1 MEKETLKV
9 NKSIIRITGIFES
22 DGIVATERK
31 LKDAGYKDEII
42 DNQQFHKN
50 YWYPEFR
57 DIFFRKENKETA
69 ARILV
74 NDCNEKVTF
83 IRRNKDREVIK
94 NTQAIIKSKEV
105 YLFPNGL
112 HFFSISFDTTGMSL
126 LNISD
131 LTFSSRD
138 FTAELE
144 GYKEKEWVKWVENEV
159 IAGIKIYST
168 WDQKTIPVDEY
179 SGSKFKLYTV
189 VDLEPNDSINQQVID
204 ELLYDVGCVAKI
216 GSAGGKEYFSP
227 SESYYN
233 LLLEDKISAFNNYA
247 MLPLFDTF
255 TTVGFGILSNDFSHI
270 TYNETYITY
279 NETYFRI
286 YLFNLFI
293 KYNLYRYNSDMRL
306 DSVKTR
312 NQFEKFL
319 NNYNISTISYN
330 FLPNLIFEK
339 HRKSMLVEEELAKF
353 EERINRIS
361 QSIQEDQ
368 QNRMNTLLGIVGL
381 VTSIGSVEPAIEL
394 LESGRESLEF
404 EMAPFYTMVVFLV
417 IIVSIPVLS
426 YLFPEKKKQ
435 LMRKLK
441 RK

>member
-1 MEKETLKV
+1 MDKQSLKV
-9 NKSIIRITGIFES
+9 NNSIIRISGIFES
-22 DGIVATERK
+22 DLNSASDRK
-31 LKDAGYKDEII
+31 FKEAGYIDETIKD
-42 DNQQFHKN
+42 QQFHKN

-74 NDCNEKVTF
+74 KSCNEKVTF
-83 IRRNKDREVIK
+83 LRRNHEKEVVK
-94 NTQAIIKSKEV
+94 KTQTTINSKEV

-112 HFFSISFDTTGMSL
+112 HFFSISFDTTGLSL
-126 LNISD
+126 VDISD
-131 LTFSSRD
+131 LTFSIRN

-144 GYKEKEWVKWVENEV
+144 GYKESEWVKWVENEV

-179 SGSKFKLYTV
+179 SGSKFKLYSV

-204 ELLYDVGCVAKI
+204 ELLYDIGCVAKI

-233 LLLEDKISAFNNYA
+233 LLLKDKISAFNNYA

-255 TTVGFGILSNDFSHI
+255 TTVGFGILSNDFSH
-270 TYNETYITY
+270 ITY

-368 QNRMNTLLGIVGL
+368 QNRMNTLIGIVGL
-381 VTSIGSVEPAIEL
+381 FTSIGSVDPAIAL
-394 LESGRESLEF
+394 LENARETIALQ
-404 EMAPFYTMVVFLV
+404 MAPFYTLV
-417 IIVSIPVLS
+417 ILLLIIIAITVLS

-435 LMRKLK
+435 LTKKWKQRGNSK
-441 RK
+441 

>member
-1 MEKETLKV
+1 MDKQSLKV
-9 NKSIIRITGIFES
+9 NNSIIRISGIFES
-22 DGIVATERK
+22 DLNSATDRK
-31 LKDAGYKDEII
+31 FKEAGYIDETIKD
-42 DNQQFHKN
+42 QQFHKN

-74 NDCNEKVTF
+74 KSCNEKVTF
-83 IRRNKDREVIK
+83 LRRNHEKEVVK
-94 NTQAIIKSKEV
+94 KTQTTINSKEV

-112 HFFSISFDTTGMSL
+112 HFFSISFDTSGLSL
-126 LNISD
+126 VDISD
-131 LTFSSRD
+131 LTFSIRN

-144 GYKEKEWVKWVENEV
+144 GYKESEWVKWVENEV

-179 SGSKFKLYTV
+179 SGSKFKLYSV

-204 ELLYDVGCVAKI
+204 ELLYDIGCVAKI

-233 LLLEDKISAFNNYA
+233 LLLKDKISAFNNYA

-255 TTVGFGILSNDFSHI
+255 TTVGFGILSNDFSH
-270 TYNETYITY
+270 ITY

-368 QNRMNTLLGIVGL
+368 QNRMNTLIGIVGL
-381 VTSIGSVEPAIEL
+381 FTSIGSVDPAIAL
-394 LESGRESLEF
+394 LENARETIALQ
-404 EMAPFYTMVVFLV
+404 MAPFYTLV
-417 IIVSIPVLS
+417 ILLLIIIAIPVLS

-435 LMRKLK
+435 LTKKWKQRRNSK
-441 RK
+441 

>member
-1 MEKETLKV
+1 MDKQSLKV
-9 NKSIIRITGIFES
+9 NNSIIRISGIFES
-22 DGIVATERK
+22 DLNSASERK
-31 LKDAGYKDEII
+31 FKEAGYIDETIKD
-42 DNQQFHKN
+42 QQFHKN

-74 NDCNEKVTF
+74 KSCNEKVTF
-83 IRRNKDREVIK
+83 LRRNHEKEVVK
-94 NTQAIIKSKEV
+94 KTQTTINSKEV

-112 HFFSISFDTTGMSL
+112 HFFSISFDTSGLSL
-126 LNISD
+126 VDISD
-131 LTFSSRD
+131 LTFSIRN

-144 GYKEKEWVKWVENEV
+144 GYKESEWVKWVENEV

-179 SGSKFKLYTV
+179 SGSKFKLYSV
-189 VDLEPNDSINQQVID
+189 VDLEPNESINQQVID
-204 ELLYDVGCVAKI
+204 ELLYDIGCVAKI

-233 LLLEDKISAFNNYA
+233 LLLKDKISAFNNYA

-255 TTVGFGILSNDFSHI
+255 TTVGFGILSNDFSH
-270 TYNETYITY
+270 ITY

-368 QNRMNTLLGIVGL
+368 QNRMNTLIGIVGL
-381 VTSIGSVEPAIEL
+381 FTSIGSVEPAIAL
-394 LESGRESLEF
+394 LENARETIALQME
-404 EMAPFYTMVVFLV
+404 PFYTLV
-417 IIVSIPVLS
+417 ILLLIIIALPILM

-435 LMRKLK
+435 LTKKWKQRINSK
-441 RK
+441 

>member
-1 MEKETLKV
+1 MDKQSLKV
-9 NKSIIRITGIFES
+9 NNSIIRISGIFES
-22 DGIVATERK
+22 DLNSTSERK
-31 LKDAGYKDEII
+31 FKEAGYIDETIKD
-42 DNQQFHKN
+42 QQFHKN

-74 NDCNEKVTF
+74 KSCNEKVTF
-83 IRRNKDREVIK
+83 LRRNQEKEVVK
-94 NTQAIIKSKEV
+94 KTQTTINSKEV

-112 HFFSISFDTTGMSL
+112 HFFSISFDTTGLSL
-126 LNISD
+126 VDISD
-131 LTFSSRD
+131 LTFSIRN

-144 GYKEKEWVKWVENEV
+144 GYKESEWVKWVENEV

-179 SGSKFKLYTV
+179 SGSKFKLYSV

-204 ELLYDVGCVAKI
+204 ELLYDIGCVAKI

-233 LLLEDKISAFNNYA
+233 LLLKDKISAFNNYA

-255 TTVGFGILSNDFSHI
+255 TTVGFGILSNDFSH
-270 TYNETYITY
+270 ITY

-368 QNRMNTLLGIVGL
+368 QNRMNTLIGIVGL
-381 VTSIGSVEPAIEL
+381 FTSIGSVDPAIAL
-394 LESGRESLEF
+394 LENARETIALQ
-404 EMAPFYTMVVFLV
+404 MAPFYTLV
-417 IIVSIPVLS
+417 ILLLIIIAIPVLS

-435 LMRKLK
+435 LTKKWRQKK
-441 RK
+441 ISK

>member
-1 MEKETLKV
+1 MDKQSLKV
-9 NKSIIRITGIFES
+9 NNSIIRISGIFES
-22 DGIVATERK
+22 DLNSASERK
-31 LKDAGYKDEII
+31 FKEAGYIDETIKD
-42 DNQQFHKN
+42 QQFHKN

-74 NDCNEKVTF
+74 KSCNEKVTF
-83 IRRNKDREVIK
+83 LRRNQEKEVVK
-94 NTQAIIKSKEV
+94 KTQTTINSKEV

-112 HFFSISFDTTGMSL
+112 HFFSISFDTSGLSL
-126 LNISD
+126 VDISD
-131 LTFSSRD
+131 LTFSIRN
-138 FTAELE
+138 FTTELE
-144 GYKEKEWVKWVENEV
+144 GYKESEWVKWVENEV

-179 SGSKFKLYTV
+179 SGSKFKLYSV

-204 ELLYDVGCVAKI
+204 ELLYDIGCVAKI

-233 LLLEDKISAFNNYA
+233 LLLKDKISAFNNYA

-270 TYNETYITY
+270 TYNETY
-279 NETYFRI
+279 FRI

-293 KYNLYRYNSDMRL
+293 KYNLHRYNSDMHL

-368 QNRMNTLLGIVGL
+368 QKRMNTLIGIVGL
-381 VTSIGSVEPAIEL
+381 FTSIGSVDPAIAL
-394 LESGRESLEF
+394 LENARETIALQ
-404 EMAPFYTMVVFLV
+404 MAPFYTLV
-417 IIVSIPVLS
+417 ILLLIIIAIPVLS

-435 LMRKLK
+435 LTKKWKQRGNSK
-441 RK
+441 

>member
-1 MEKETLKV
+1 MDKQSLKV
-9 NKSIIRITGIFES
+9 NNSIIRISGIFES
-22 DGIVATERK
+22 DLNSVTDRK
-31 LKDAGYKDEII
+31 FKEAGYIDETIN
-42 DNQQFHKN
+42 DQQFHKN

-74 NDCNEKVTF
+74 KSCNEKVTF
-83 IRRNKDREVIK
+83 LRRNHEKEVVK
-94 NTQAIIKSKEV
+94 KTQTTINSKEV

-112 HFFSISFDTTGMSL
+112 HFFSISFDTTGLSL
-126 LNISD
+126 VDISD
-131 LTFSSRD
+131 LTLSIRN

-144 GYKEKEWVKWVENEV
+144 GYKESEWVKWVENEV

-179 SGSKFKLYTV
+179 SGSKFKLYSV

-204 ELLYDVGCVAKI
+204 ELLYDIGCVAKI

-233 LLLEDKISAFNNYA
+233 LLLKDKISAFNNYA

-255 TTVGFGILSNDFSHI
+255 TTVGFGILSNDFSH
-270 TYNETYITY
+270 ITY

-368 QNRMNTLLGIVGL
+368 QNRMNTLIGIVGL
-381 VTSIGSVEPAIEL
+381 FTSIGSVDPAIAL
-394 LESGRESLEF
+394 LENARETIALQ
-404 EMAPFYTMVVFLV
+404 MAPFYTLV
-417 IIVSIPVLS
+417 ILLLIIIAIPVLS

-435 LMRKLK
+435 LTKKWKQRGNSK
-441 RK
+441 

>member
-1 MEKETLKV
+1 MDKQSLKV
-9 NKSIIRITGIFES
+9 NNSIIRISGIFES
-22 DGIVATERK
+22 DLNSATDRK
-31 LKDAGYKDEII
+31 FKEAGYIDETIKD
-42 DNQQFHKN
+42 QQFHKN

-74 NDCNEKVTF
+74 KSCNEKVTF
-83 IRRNKDREVIK
+83 LRRNHEKEVVKKTHTTI
-94 NTQAIIKSKEV
+94 NSKEV

-112 HFFSISFDTTGMSL
+112 HFFSISFDSTGLSL
-126 LNISD
+126 VDISD
-131 LTFSSRD
+131 LTLSIRN

-144 GYKEKEWVKWVENEV
+144 GYKESEWVKWVENEV

-179 SGSKFKLYTV
+179 SGSKFKLYCV

-204 ELLYDVGCVAKI
+204 ELLYDIGCVAKI

-233 LLLEDKISAFNNYA
+233 LLLKDKISAFNNYA

-255 TTVGFGILSNDFSHI
+255 TTVGFGILSNDFSH
-270 TYNETYITY
+270 ITY

-368 QNRMNTLLGIVGL
+368 QNRMNTLIGIVGL
-381 VTSIGSVEPAIEL
+381 FTSIGSVDPAIAL
-394 LESGRESLEF
+394 LENARETIALQ
-404 EMAPFYTMVVFLV
+404 MAPFYTLV
-417 IIVSIPVLS
+417 ILLLIIIAIPVLS

-435 LMRKLK
+435 LTKKWKQRGNSK
-441 RK
+441 

>member
-1 MEKETLKV
+1 MDKQSLKV
-9 NKSIIRITGIFES
+9 NNSIIRISGIFES
-22 DGIVATERK
+22 DLNSFTDRK
-31 LKDAGYKDEII
+31 FKEAGYIDETIKD
-42 DNQQFHKN
+42 QQFHKN

-74 NDCNEKVTF
+74 KSCNEKVTF
-83 IRRNKDREVIK
+83 LRRNQEKEVVK
-94 NTQAIIKSKEV
+94 KTQTTINSKEV

-112 HFFSISFDTTGMSL
+112 HFFSISFDTTGLSL
-126 LNISD
+126 VDISD
-131 LTFSSRD
+131 LTFSIRN

-144 GYKEKEWVKWVENEV
+144 GYKESEWVKWVENEV

-179 SGSKFKLYTV
+179 SGSKFKLYSV

-204 ELLYDVGCVAKI
+204 ELLYDIGCVAKI

-233 LLLEDKISAFNNYA
+233 LLLKDKISAFNNYA

-255 TTVGFGILSNDFSHI
+255 TTVGFGILSNDFSH
-270 TYNETYITY
+270 ITY

-368 QNRMNTLLGIVGL
+368 QNRMNTLIGIVGL
-381 VTSIGSVEPAIEL
+381 FTSIGSVDPAIAL
-394 LESGRESLEF
+394 LENARETIALQ
-404 EMAPFYTMVVFLV
+404 MAPFYTLV
-417 IIVSIPVLS
+417 ILLLIIIAIPVLS

-435 LMRKLK
+435 LTKKWKQRGNSK
-441 RK
+441 

>member
-1 MEKETLKV
+1 MDKQSLKV
-9 NKSIIRITGIFES
+9 NNSIIRISGIFES
-22 DGIVATERK
+22 DLNSTSERK
-31 LKDAGYKDEII
+31 FKEAGYIDETIKD
-42 DNQQFHKN
+42 QQFHKN

-74 NDCNEKVTF
+74 KSCNEKVTF
-83 IRRNKDREVIK
+83 LRRNHEKEVVK
-94 NTQAIIKSKEV
+94 KTQTTINSKEV

-112 HFFSISFDTTGMSL
+112 HFFSISFDTTGLSL
-126 LNISD
+126 VDISD
-131 LTFSSRD
+131 LTFSIRN

-144 GYKEKEWVKWVENEV
+144 GYKESEWVKWVENEV

-179 SGSKFKLYTV
+179 SGSKFKLYSV

-204 ELLYDVGCVAKI
+204 ELLYDIGCVAKI

-233 LLLEDKISAFNNYA
+233 LLLKDKISAFNNYA

-255 TTVGFGILSNDFSHI
+255 TTVGFGILSNDFSH
-270 TYNETYITY
+270 ITY

-368 QNRMNTLLGIVGL
+368 QNRMNTLIGIVGL
-381 VTSIGSVEPAIEL
+381 FTSIGSVDPAIAL
-394 LESGRESLEF
+394 LENARETIALQ
-404 EMAPFYTMVVFLV
+404 MAPFYTLV
-417 IIVSIPVLS
+417 ILLLIIIAIPVLS

-435 LMRKLK
+435 LTKKWRQKK
-441 RK
+441 ISK

>member
-1 MEKETLKV
+1 MDKQSLKV
-9 NKSIIRITGIFES
+9 NNSIIRISGIFES
-22 DGIVATERK
+22 DLNSFTDRK
-31 LKDAGYKDEII
+31 FKEAGYIDETIN
-42 DNQQFHKN
+42 DQQFHKN

-74 NDCNEKVTF
+74 KSCNEKVTF
-83 IRRNKDREVIK
+83 LRRNHEKEVVK
-94 NTQAIIKSKEV
+94 KTQTTINSKEV

-112 HFFSISFDTTGMSL
+112 HFFSISFDTTGLSL
-126 LNISD
+126 VDISD
-131 LTFSSRD
+131 LTFSIRN

-144 GYKEKEWVKWVENEV
+144 GYKESEWVKWVENEV

-179 SGSKFKLYTV
+179 SGSKFKLYSV

-204 ELLYDVGCVAKI
+204 ELLYDIGCVAKI

-233 LLLEDKISAFNNYA
+233 LLLKDKISAFNNYA

-255 TTVGFGILSNDFSHI
+255 TTVGFGILSNDFSH
-270 TYNETYITY
+270 ITY

-368 QNRMNTLLGIVGL
+368 QNRMNTLIGIVGL
-381 VTSIGSVEPAIEL
+381 FTSIGSVDPAIAL
-394 LESGRESLEF
+394 LENARETIALQ
-404 EMAPFYTMVVFLV
+404 MAPFYTLV
-417 IIVSIPVLS
+417 ILLLIIIAIPVLS

-435 LMRKLK
+435 LTKKWKQRGNSK
-441 RK
+441 

>member
-1 MEKETLKV
+1 MDKQSLKV
-9 NKSIIRITGIFES
+9 NNSIIRISGIFES
-22 DGIVATERK
+22 DLNSFTDRK
-31 LKDAGYKDEII
+31 FKEAGYIDETIKD
-42 DNQQFHKN
+42 QQFHKN

-74 NDCNEKVTF
+74 KSCNEKVTF
-83 IRRNKDREVIK
+83 LRRNHEKEVVK
-94 NTQAIIKSKEV
+94 KTQTTINSKEV

-112 HFFSISFDTTGMSL
+112 HFFSISFDTTGLSL
-126 LNISD
+126 VDISD
-131 LTFSSRD
+131 LTFSIRN

-144 GYKEKEWVKWVENEV
+144 GYKESEWVKWVENEV

-179 SGSKFKLYTV
+179 SGSKFKLYSV

-204 ELLYDVGCVAKI
+204 ELLYDIGCVAKI

-233 LLLEDKISAFNNYA
+233 LLLKDKISAFNNYA

-255 TTVGFGILSNDFSHI
+255 TTVGFGILSNDFSH
-270 TYNETYITY
+270 ITY

-368 QNRMNTLLGIVGL
+368 QNRMNTLIGIVGL
-381 VTSIGSVEPAIEL
+381 FTSIGSVDPAIAL
-394 LESGRESLEF
+394 LENARETIALQ
-404 EMAPFYTMVVFLV
+404 MAPFYTLV
-417 IIVSIPVLS
+417 ILLLIIIAIPVLS

-435 LMRKLK
+435 LTKKWRQKK
-441 RK
+441 ISK

>member
-1 MEKETLKV
+1 MDKQSLKV
-9 NKSIIRITGIFES
+9 NNSIIRISGIFES
-22 DGIVATERK
+22 DLNSASERK
-31 LKDAGYKDEII
+31 FKEAGYIDETIKD
-42 DNQQFHKN
+42 QQFHKN

-74 NDCNEKVTF
+74 KSCNEKVTF
-83 IRRNKDREVIK
+83 LRRNHEKEVVK
-94 NTQAIIKSKEV
+94 KTQTTINSKEV

-112 HFFSISFDTTGMSL
+112 HFFSISFDTTGLSL
-126 LNISD
+126 VDISD
-131 LTFSSRD
+131 LTLSIRN

-144 GYKEKEWVKWVENEV
+144 GYKESEWVKWVENEV

-179 SGSKFKLYTV
+179 SGSKFKLYSV

-204 ELLYDVGCVAKI
+204 ELLYDIGCVAKI

-233 LLLEDKISAFNNYA
+233 LLLKDKISAFNNYA

-255 TTVGFGILSNDFSHI
+255 TTVGFGILSNDFSH
-270 TYNETYITY
+270 ITY

-368 QNRMNTLLGIVGL
+368 QNRMNTLIGIVGL
-381 VTSIGSVEPAIEL
+381 FTSIGSVEPAIAL
-394 LESGRESLEF
+394 LENARETIALQME
-404 EMAPFYTMVVFLV
+404 PFYTLV
-417 IIVSIPVLS
+417 ILLLIIIALPILM

-435 LMRKLK
+435 LTKK
-441 RK
+441 WKQGINSK

>member
-1 MEKETLKV
+1 MDKQSLKV
-9 NKSIIRITGIFES
+9 NNSIIRISGIFES
-22 DGIVATERK
+22 DLNSVTDRK
-31 LKDAGYKDEII
+31 FKEAGYIDETIKD
-42 DNQQFHKN
+42 QQFHKN

-69 ARILV
+69 VRILV
-74 NDCNEKVTF
+74 KSCNEKVTF
-83 IRRNKDREVIK
+83 LRRNQEKEVVK
-94 NTQAIIKSKEV
+94 KTQTTINSKEV

-112 HFFSISFDTTGMSL
+112 HFFSISFDTSGLSL
-126 LNISD
+126 VDISD
-131 LTFSSRD
+131 LTFSIRN

-144 GYKEKEWVKWVENEV
+144 GYKECEWVKWVENEV

-179 SGSKFKLYTV
+179 SGSKFKLYSV

-204 ELLYDVGCVAKI
+204 ELLYDIGCVAKI

-233 LLLEDKISAFNNYA
+233 LLLKDKISAFNNYA

-270 TYNETYITY
+270 TYNETY
-279 NETYFRI
+279 FRI

-293 KYNLYRYNSDMRL
+293 KYNLYRYNSDMHL

-361 QSIQEDQ
+361 QAIQEEQ
-368 QNRMNTLLGIVGL
+368 QKRSNMLLAVVGAMTSISSIEPVFGFMENTRNSLKWGKFGFYFLVSTLLISLAIPL
-381 VTSIGSVEPAIEL
+381 VA
-394 LESGRESLEF
+394 
-404 EMAPFYTMVVFLV
+404 
-417 IIVSIPVLS
+417 
-426 YLFPEKKKQ
+426 YLFPDK
-435 LMRKLK
+435 K
-441 RK
+441 RKFLNKWKKRK

>member
-1 MEKETLKV
+1 MDKQSLKV
-9 NKSIIRITGIFES
+9 NNSIIRISGIFES
-22 DGIVATERK
+22 DLNSVTDRK
-31 LKDAGYKDEII
+31 FKEAGYIDETIN
-42 DNQQFHKN
+42 DQQFHKN

-74 NDCNEKVTF
+74 KSCNEKVTF
-83 IRRNKDREVIK
+83 LRRNQEKEVVK
-94 NTQAIIKSKEV
+94 KTQTTINSKEV

-112 HFFSISFDTTGMSL
+112 HFFSISFDTSGLSL
-126 LNISD
+126 VDISD
-131 LTFSSRD
+131 LTFSIRN

-144 GYKEKEWVKWVENEV
+144 GYKESEWVKWVENEV

-179 SGSKFKLYTV
+179 SGSKFKLYSV

-204 ELLYDVGCVAKI
+204 ELLYDIGCVAKI

-233 LLLEDKISAFNNYA
+233 LLLKDKISAFNNYA

-255 TTVGFGILSNDFSHI
+255 TTVGFGILSNDFSH
-270 TYNETYITY
+270 ITY

-339 HRKSMLVEEELAKF
+339 H
-353 EERINRIS
+353 I
-361 QSIQEDQ
+361 
-368 QNRMNTLLGIVGL
+368 
-381 VTSIGSVEPAIEL
+381 
-394 LESGRESLEF
+394 
-404 EMAPFYTMVVFLV
+404 
-417 IIVSIPVLS
+417 
-426 YLFPEKKKQ
+426 
-435 LMRKLK
+435 
-441 RK
+441 

>member
-1 MEKETLKV
+1 MDKQSLKV
-9 NKSIIRITGIFES
+9 NNSIIRISGIFES
-22 DGIVATERK
+22 DLNSTSERK
-31 LKDAGYKDEII
+31 FKEAGYIDETIKD
-42 DNQQFHKN
+42 QQFHKN

-74 NDCNEKVTF
+74 KSCNEKVTF
-83 IRRNKDREVIK
+83 LRRNQEKEVVK
-94 NTQAIIKSKEV
+94 KTQTTINSKEV

-112 HFFSISFDTTGMSL
+112 HFFSISFDTSGLSL
-126 LNISD
+126 VDISD
-131 LTFSSRD
+131 LTFSIRN

-144 GYKEKEWVKWVENEV
+144 GYKESEWVKWVENEV

-179 SGSKFKLYTV
+179 SGSKFKLYSV

-204 ELLYDVGCVAKI
+204 ELLYDIGCVAKI

-233 LLLEDKISAFNNYA
+233 LLLKDKISAFNNYA

-255 TTVGFGILSNDFSHI
+255 TTVGFGILSNDFSH
-270 TYNETYITY
+270 ITY

-368 QNRMNTLLGIVGL
+368 QNRMNTLIGIVGL
-381 VTSIGSVEPAIEL
+381 FTSIGSVDPAIAL
-394 LESGRESLEF
+394 LENARETIALQ
-404 EMAPFYTMVVFLV
+404 MAPFYTLV
-417 IIVSIPVLS
+417 ILLLIIIAIPVLS

-435 LMRKLK
+435 LTKKWKQRGNSK
-441 RK
+441 

>member
-1 MEKETLKV
+1 MDKQSLKV
-9 NKSIIRITGIFES
+9 NNSIIRISGIFES
-22 DGIVATERK
+22 DLNSATDRK
-31 LKDAGYKDEII
+31 FKEAGYIDETIKD
-42 DNQQFHKN
+42 QQFHKN

-74 NDCNEKVTF
+74 KSCNEKVTF
-83 IRRNKDREVIK
+83 LRRNHEKEVVK
-94 NTQAIIKSKEV
+94 KTQTTINSKEV

-112 HFFSISFDTTGMSL
+112 HFFSISFDTSGLSL
-126 LNISD
+126 VDISD
-131 LTFSSRD
+131 LTLSIRN

-144 GYKEKEWVKWVENEV
+144 GYKESEWVKWVENEV

-179 SGSKFKLYTV
+179 SGSKFKLYSV

-204 ELLYDVGCVAKI
+204 ELLYDIGCVAKI

-233 LLLEDKISAFNNYA
+233 LLLKDKISAFNNYA

-255 TTVGFGILSNDFSHI
+255 TTVGFGILSNDFSH
-270 TYNETYITY
+270 ITY

-368 QNRMNTLLGIVGL
+368 QNRMNTLIGIVGL
-381 VTSIGSVEPAIEL
+381 FTSIGSVDPAIAL
-394 LESGRESLEF
+394 LENARETIALQ
-404 EMAPFYTMVVFLV
+404 MAPFYTLV
-417 IIVSIPVLS
+417 ILLLIIIAIPVLS

-435 LMRKLK
+435 LTKKWKQRGNSK
-441 RK
+441 

>member
-1 MEKETLKV
+1 MDKQSLKV
-9 NKSIIRITGIFES
+9 NNSIIRISGIFES
-22 DGIVATERK
+22 DLNSATDRK
-31 LKDAGYKDEII
+31 FKEAGYIDETIKD
-42 DNQQFHKN
+42 QQFHKN

-74 NDCNEKVTF
+74 KSCNEKVTF
-83 IRRNKDREVIK
+83 LRRNQEKEVVK
-94 NTQAIIKSKEV
+94 KTQTTINSKEV

-112 HFFSISFDTTGMSL
+112 HFFSISFDTSGLSL
-126 LNISD
+126 VDISD
-131 LTFSSRD
+131 LTFSIRN

-144 GYKEKEWVKWVENEV
+144 GYKESEWVKWVENEV

-179 SGSKFKLYTV
+179 SGSKFKLYSV

-204 ELLYDVGCVAKI
+204 ELLYDIGCVAKI

-233 LLLEDKISAFNNYA
+233 LLLKDKISAFNNYA

-255 TTVGFGILSNDFSHI
+255 TTVGFGILSNDFSH
-270 TYNETYITY
+270 ITY

-368 QNRMNTLLGIVGL
+368 QNRMNTLIGIVGL
-381 VTSIGSVEPAIEL
+381 FTSIGSVDPAIAL
-394 LESGRESLEF
+394 LENARETIALQ
-404 EMAPFYTMVVFLV
+404 MAPFYTLV
-417 IIVSIPVLS
+417 ILLLIIIAIPVLS

-435 LMRKLK
+435 LTKKWKQRGNSK
-441 RK
+441 

>member
-1 MEKETLKV
+1 MDKQSLKV
-9 NKSIIRITGIFES
+9 NNSIIRISGIFES
-22 DGIVATERK
+22 DLNSTSERK
-31 LKDAGYKDEII
+31 FKEAGYIDETIKD
-42 DNQQFHKN
+42 QQFHKN

-74 NDCNEKVTF
+74 KSCNEKVTF
-83 IRRNKDREVIK
+83 LRRNHEKEVVK
-94 NTQAIIKSKEV
+94 KTQTTINSKEV

-112 HFFSISFDTTGMSL
+112 HFFSISFDTTGLSL
-126 LNISD
+126 VDISD
-131 LTFSSRD
+131 LTFSIRN

-144 GYKEKEWVKWVENEV
+144 GYKESEWVKWVENEV

-179 SGSKFKLYTV
+179 SGSKFKLYSV

-204 ELLYDVGCVAKI
+204 ELLYDIGCVAKI

-233 LLLEDKISAFNNYA
+233 LLLKDKISAFNNYA

-255 TTVGFGILSNDFSHI
+255 TTVGFGILSNDFSH
-270 TYNETYITY
+270 ITY

-361 QSIQEDQ
+361 QAIQEEQ
-368 QNRMNTLLGIVGL
+368 QKRSNMLLAVVGAMTSISSIEPVFGFMENTRNSLKWGKFGFYFLVSTLLISLAIPL
-381 VTSIGSVEPAIEL
+381 VA
-394 LESGRESLEF
+394 
-404 EMAPFYTMVVFLV
+404 
-417 IIVSIPVLS
+417 
-426 YLFPEKKKQ
+426 YLFPDK
-435 LMRKLK
+435 K
-441 RK
+441 RKFLNKWKKRK

>member
-1 MEKETLKV
+1 MDKQSLKV
-9 NKSIIRITGIFES
+9 NNSIIRISGIFES
-22 DGIVATERK
+22 DLNSVTDRK
-31 LKDAGYKDEII
+31 FKEAGYIDETIN
-42 DNQQFHKN
+42 DQQFHKN

-74 NDCNEKVTF
+74 KSCNEKVTF
-83 IRRNKDREVIK
+83 LRRNHEKEVVK
-94 NTQAIIKSKEV
+94 KTQTTINSKEV

-112 HFFSISFDTTGMSL
+112 HFFSISFDTTGLSL
-126 LNISD
+126 VDISD
-131 LTFSSRD
+131 LTFSIRN

-144 GYKEKEWVKWVENEV
+144 GYKESEWVKWVENEV

-179 SGSKFKLYTV
+179 SGSKFKLYSV

-204 ELLYDVGCVAKI
+204 ELLYDIGCVAKI

-233 LLLEDKISAFNNYA
+233 LLLKDKISAFNNYA

-255 TTVGFGILSNDFSHI
+255 TTVGFGILSNDFSH
-270 TYNETYITY
+270 ITY

-368 QNRMNTLLGIVGL
+368 QNRMNTLIGIVGL
-381 VTSIGSVEPAIEL
+381 FTSIGSVDPAIAL
-394 LESGRESLEF
+394 LENARETIALQ
-404 EMAPFYTMVVFLV
+404 MAPFYTLV
-417 IIVSIPVLS
+417 ILLLIIIAIPVLS

-435 LMRKLK
+435 LTKKWRQKK
-441 RK
+441 ISK

>member
-1 MEKETLKV
+1 MDKQSLKV
-9 NKSIIRITGIFES
+9 NNSIIRISGIFES
-22 DGIVATERK
+22 DLNSVTDRK
-31 LKDAGYKDEII
+31 FKEAGYIDETIN
-42 DNQQFHKN
+42 DQQFHKN

-74 NDCNEKVTF
+74 KSCNEKVTF
-83 IRRNKDREVIK
+83 LRRNHEKEVVK
-94 NTQAIIKSKEV
+94 KTQTTINSKEV

-112 HFFSISFDTTGMSL
+112 HFFSISFDTSGLSL
-126 LNISD
+126 VDISD
-131 LTFSSRD
+131 LTFSIRN

-144 GYKEKEWVKWVENEV
+144 GYKESEWVKWVENEV

-179 SGSKFKLYTV
+179 SGSKFKLYSV

-204 ELLYDVGCVAKI
+204 ELLYDIGCVAKI

-233 LLLEDKISAFNNYA
+233 LLLKDKISAFNNYA

-255 TTVGFGILSNDFSHI
+255 TTVGFGILSNDFSH
-270 TYNETYITY
+270 ITY

-368 QNRMNTLLGIVGL
+368 QNRMNTLIGIVGL
-381 VTSIGSVEPAIEL
+381 FTSIGSVDPAIAL
-394 LESGRESLEF
+394 LENARETIALQ
-404 EMAPFYTMVVFLV
+404 MAPFYTLV
-417 IIVSIPVLS
+417 ILLLIIIAIPVLS

-435 LMRKLK
+435 LTKKWKQRGNSK
-441 RK
+441 

>member
-1 MEKETLKV
+1 MDKQSLKV
-9 NKSIIRITGIFES
+9 NNSIIRISGIFES
-22 DGIVATERK
+22 DLNSTSERK
-31 LKDAGYKDEII
+31 FKEAGYIDETIKD
-42 DNQQFHKN
+42 QQFHKN

-74 NDCNEKVTF
+74 KSCNEKVTF
-83 IRRNKDREVIK
+83 LRRNQEKEVVK
-94 NTQAIIKSKEV
+94 KTQTTINSKEV

-112 HFFSISFDTTGMSL
+112 HFFSISFDTTGLSL
-126 LNISD
+126 VDISD
-131 LTFSSRD
+131 LTFSIRN

-144 GYKEKEWVKWVENEV
+144 GYKESEWVKWVENEV

-179 SGSKFKLYTV
+179 SGSKFKLYSV

-204 ELLYDVGCVAKI
+204 ELLYDIGCVAKI

-233 LLLEDKISAFNNYA
+233 LLLKDKISAFNNYA

-255 TTVGFGILSNDFSHI
+255 TTVGFGILSNDFSH
-270 TYNETYITY
+270 ITY

-368 QNRMNTLLGIVGL
+368 QNRMNTLIGIVGL
-381 VTSIGSVEPAIEL
+381 FTSIGSVDPAIAL
-394 LESGRESLEF
+394 LENARETIALQ
-404 EMAPFYTMVVFLV
+404 MAPFYTLV
-417 IIVSIPVLS
+417 ILLLIIIAIPVLS

-435 LMRKLK
+435 LTKKWKQRGNSK
-441 RK
+441 

>member
-1 MEKETLKV
+1 MDKQSLKV
-9 NKSIIRITGIFES
+9 NNSIIRISGIFES
-22 DGIVATERK
+22 DLNSVTDRK
-31 LKDAGYKDEII
+31 FKEAGYIDETIN
-42 DNQQFHKN
+42 DQQFHKN

-74 NDCNEKVTF
+74 KSCNEKVTF
-83 IRRNKDREVIK
+83 LRRNQEKEVVK
-94 NTQAIIKSKEV
+94 KTQTTINSKEV

-112 HFFSISFDTTGMSL
+112 HFFSISFDTTGLSL
-126 LNISD
+126 VDISD
-131 LTFSSRD
+131 LTFSIRN

-144 GYKEKEWVKWVENEV
+144 GYKESEWVKWVENEV

-179 SGSKFKLYTV
+179 SGSKFKLYSV

-204 ELLYDVGCVAKI
+204 ELLYDIGCVAKI

-233 LLLEDKISAFNNYA
+233 LLLKDKISAFNNYA

-255 TTVGFGILSNDFSHI
+255 TTVGFGILSNDFSH
-270 TYNETYITY
+270 ITY

-368 QNRMNTLLGIVGL
+368 QNRMNTLIGIVGL
-381 VTSIGSVEPAIEL
+381 FTSIGSVDPAIAL
-394 LESGRESLEF
+394 LENARETIALQ
-404 EMAPFYTMVVFLV
+404 MAPFYTLV
-417 IIVSIPVLS
+417 ILLLIIIAIPVLS

-435 LMRKLK
+435 LTKKWKQRGNSK
-441 RK
+441 

>member
-1 MEKETLKV
+1 MDKQSLKV
-9 NKSIIRITGIFES
+9 NNSIIRISGIFES
-22 DGIVATERK
+22 DLNSFTDRK
-31 LKDAGYKDEII
+31 FKEAGYIDETIN
-42 DNQQFHKN
+42 DQQFHKN

-74 NDCNEKVTF
+74 KSCNEKVTF
-83 IRRNKDREVIK
+83 LRRNQEKEVVK
-94 NTQAIIKSKEV
+94 KTQTTINSKEV

-112 HFFSISFDTTGMSL
+112 HFFSISFDTSGLSL
-126 LNISD
+126 VDISD
-131 LTFSSRD
+131 LTFSIRN

-144 GYKEKEWVKWVENEV
+144 GYKESEWVKWVENEV

-179 SGSKFKLYTV
+179 SGSKFKLYSV

-204 ELLYDVGCVAKI
+204 ELLYDIGCVAKI

-233 LLLEDKISAFNNYA
+233 LLLKDKISAFNNYA

-255 TTVGFGILSNDFSHI
+255 TTVGFGILSNDFSH
-270 TYNETYITY
+270 ITY

-368 QNRMNTLLGIVGL
+368 QNRMNTLIGIVGL
-381 VTSIGSVEPAIEL
+381 FTSIGSVDPAIAL
-394 LESGRESLEF
+394 LENARETIALQ
-404 EMAPFYTMVVFLV
+404 MAPFYTLV
-417 IIVSIPVLS
+417 ILLLIIIAIPVLS

-435 LMRKLK
+435 LTKKWKQRGNSK
-441 RK
+441 

>member
-1 MEKETLKV
+1 MDKQSLKV
-9 NKSIIRITGIFES
+9 NNSIIRISGIFES
-22 DGIVATERK
+22 DLNSASEQK
-31 LKDAGYKDEII
+31 FKEAGYIDETIKD
-42 DNQQFHKN
+42 QQFHKN

-74 NDCNEKVTF
+74 KSCNEKVTF
-83 IRRNKDREVIK
+83 LRRNHEKEVVK
-94 NTQAIIKSKEV
+94 KTQTTINSKEV

-112 HFFSISFDTTGMSL
+112 HFFSISFDTTGLSL
-126 LNISD
+126 VDISD
-131 LTFSSRD
+131 LTLSIRN

-144 GYKEKEWVKWVENEV
+144 GYKESEWVKWVENEV

-179 SGSKFKLYTV
+179 SGSKFKLYSV

-204 ELLYDVGCVAKI
+204 ELLYDIGCVAKI

-233 LLLEDKISAFNNYA
+233 LLLKDKISAFNNYA

-255 TTVGFGILSNDFSHI
+255 TTVGFGILSNDFSH
-270 TYNETYITY
+270 ITY

-368 QNRMNTLLGIVGL
+368 QNRMNTLIGIVGL
-381 VTSIGSVEPAIEL
+381 FTSIGSVEPAIAL
-394 LESGRESLEF
+394 LENARETIALQME
-404 EMAPFYTMVVFLV
+404 PFYTLV
-417 IIVSIPVLS
+417 ILLLIIIALPILM

-435 LMRKLK
+435 LTKKWKQRRNSK
-441 RK
+441 

>member
-1 MEKETLKV
+1 MDKQSLKV
-9 NKSIIRITGIFES
+9 NNSIIRISGIFES
-22 DGIVATERK
+22 DLNSVTDRK
-31 LKDAGYKDEII
+31 FKEAGYIDETIN
-42 DNQQFHKN
+42 DQQFHKN

-74 NDCNEKVTF
+74 KSCNEKVTF
-83 IRRNKDREVIK
+83 LRRNQEKEVVK
-94 NTQAIIKSKEV
+94 KTQTTINSKEV

-112 HFFSISFDTTGMSL
+112 HFFSISFDTSGLSL
-126 LNISD
+126 VDISD
-131 LTFSSRD
+131 LTFSIRN

-144 GYKEKEWVKWVENEV
+144 GYKESEWVKWVENEV

-179 SGSKFKLYTV
+179 SGSKFKLYSV

-204 ELLYDVGCVAKI
+204 ELLYDIGCVAKI

-233 LLLEDKISAFNNYA
+233 LLLKDKISAFNNYA

-255 TTVGFGILSNDFSHI
+255 TTVGFGILSNDFSH
-270 TYNETYITY
+270 ITY

-368 QNRMNTLLGIVGL
+368 QNRMNTLIGIVGL
-381 VTSIGSVEPAIEL
+381 FTSIGSVDPAIAL
-394 LESGRESLEF
+394 LENARETIALQ
-404 EMAPFYTMVVFLV
+404 MAPFYTLV
-417 IIVSIPVLS
+417 ILLLIIIAIPVLS

-435 LMRKLK
+435 LTKKWRQKK
-441 RK
+441 ISK

>member
-1 MEKETLKV
+1 MDKQSLKV
-9 NKSIIRITGIFES
+9 NNSIIRISGIFES
-22 DGIVATERK
+22 DLNSATDRK
-31 LKDAGYKDEII
+31 FKEAGYIDETIKD
-42 DNQQFHKN
+42 QQFHKN

-74 NDCNEKVTF
+74 KSCNEKVTF
-83 IRRNKDREVIK
+83 LRRNHEKEVVK
-94 NTQAIIKSKEV
+94 KTQTTINSKEV

-112 HFFSISFDTTGMSL
+112 HFFSISFDTTGLSL
-126 LNISD
+126 VDISD
-131 LTFSSRD
+131 LTLSIRN

-144 GYKEKEWVKWVENEV
+144 GYKESEWVKWVENEV

-179 SGSKFKLYTV
+179 SGSKFKLYSV

-204 ELLYDVGCVAKI
+204 ELLYDIGCVAKI

-233 LLLEDKISAFNNYA
+233 LLLKDKISAFNNYA

-255 TTVGFGILSNDFSHI
+255 TTVGFGILSNDFSH
-270 TYNETYITY
+270 ITY

-368 QNRMNTLLGIVGL
+368 QNRMNTLIGIVGL
-381 VTSIGSVEPAIEL
+381 FTSIGSVDPAIAL
-394 LESGRESLEF
+394 LENARETIALQ
-404 EMAPFYTMVVFLV
+404 MAPFYTLV
-417 IIVSIPVLS
+417 ILLLIIIAIPVLS

-435 LMRKLK
+435 LTKKWKQRGNSK
-441 RK
+441 

>member
-1 MEKETLKV
+1 MDKQSLKV
-9 NKSIIRITGIFES
+9 NNSIIRISGIFES
-22 DGIVATERK
+22 DLNSATDRK
-31 LKDAGYKDEII
+31 FKEAGYIDETIKD
-42 DNQQFHKN
+42 QQFHKN

-74 NDCNEKVTF
+74 KSCNEKVTF
-83 IRRNKDREVIK
+83 LRRNHEKEVVKKTHTTI
-94 NTQAIIKSKEV
+94 NSKEV

-112 HFFSISFDTTGMSL
+112 HFFSISFDTSGLSL
-126 LNISD
+126 VDISD
-131 LTFSSRD
+131 LTFSIRN

-144 GYKEKEWVKWVENEV
+144 GYKESEWVKWVENEV

-204 ELLYDVGCVAKI
+204 ELLYDIGCVAQI
-216 GSAGGKEYFSP
+216 GSAGGKKHYSP

-233 LLLEDKISAFNNYA
+233 LLLKDKISAFNNYA

-255 TTVGFGILSNDFSHI
+255 TTVGFGILSNDFSH
-270 TYNETYITY
+270 ITY

-368 QNRMNTLLGIVGL
+368 QNRMNTLIGIVGL
-381 VTSIGSVEPAIEL
+381 FTSIGSVDPAIAL
-394 LESGRESLEF
+394 LENARETIALQ
-404 EMAPFYTMVVFLV
+404 MAPFYTLV
-417 IIVSIPVLS
+417 ILLLIIIAIPVLS

-435 LMRKLK
+435 LTKKWRQKK
-441 RK
+441 ISK

>member
-1 MEKETLKV
+1 MDKQSLKV
-9 NKSIIRITGIFES
+9 NNSIIRISGIFES
-22 DGIVATERK
+22 DLNSATDRK
-31 LKDAGYKDEII
+31 FKEAGYIDETIKD
-42 DNQQFHKN
+42 QQFHKN

-74 NDCNEKVTF
+74 KSCNEKVTF
-83 IRRNKDREVIK
+83 LRRNHEKEVVK
-94 NTQAIIKSKEV
+94 KTQTTINSKEV

-112 HFFSISFDTTGMSL
+112 HFFSISFDTSGLSL
-126 LNISD
+126 VDISD
-131 LTFSSRD
+131 LTFSIRN

-144 GYKEKEWVKWVENEV
+144 GYKESEWVKWVENEV

-179 SGSKFKLYTV
+179 SGSKFKLYSV

-204 ELLYDVGCVAKI
+204 ELLYDIGCVAKI

-233 LLLEDKISAFNNYA
+233 LLLKDKISAFNNYA

-255 TTVGFGILSNDFSHI
+255 TTVGFGILSNDFSH
-270 TYNETYITY
+270 ITY

-368 QNRMNTLLGIVGL
+368 QNRMNTLIGIVGL
-381 VTSIGSVEPAIEL
+381 FTSIGSVEPAIAL
-394 LESGRESLEF
+394 LENARETIALQME
-404 EMAPFYTMVVFLV
+404 PFYTLV
-417 IIVSIPVLS
+417 ILLLIIIALPILM

-435 LMRKLK
+435 LTKKWKQRINSK
-441 RK
+441 

>member
-1 MEKETLKV
+1 MDKQSLKV
-9 NKSIIRITGIFES
+9 NNSIIRISGIFES
-22 DGIVATERK
+22 DLNSATDRK
-31 LKDAGYKDEII
+31 FKEAGYIDETIKD
-42 DNQQFHKN
+42 QQFHKN

-74 NDCNEKVTF
+74 KSCNEKVTF
-83 IRRNKDREVIK
+83 LRRNHEKEVVK
-94 NTQAIIKSKEV
+94 KTQTTINSKEV

-112 HFFSISFDTTGMSL
+112 HFFSISFDTTGLSL
-126 LNISD
+126 VDISD
-131 LTFSSRD
+131 LTFSIRN

-144 GYKEKEWVKWVENEV
+144 GYKESEWVKWVENEV

-179 SGSKFKLYTV
+179 SGSKFKLYSV

-204 ELLYDVGCVAKI
+204 ELLYDIGCVAKI

-233 LLLEDKISAFNNYA
+233 LLLKDKISAFNNYA

-255 TTVGFGILSNDFSHI
+255 TTVGFGILSNDFSH
-270 TYNETYITY
+270 ITY

-368 QNRMNTLLGIVGL
+368 QNRMNTLIGIVGL
-381 VTSIGSVEPAIEL
+381 FTSIGSVDPAIAL
-394 LESGRESLEF
+394 LENARETIALQ
-404 EMAPFYTMVVFLV
+404 MAPFYTLV
-417 IIVSIPVLS
+417 ILLLIIIAIPVLS

-435 LMRKLK
+435 LTKKWKQRGNSK
-441 RK
+441 

>member
-1 MEKETLKV
+1 MDKQSLKV
-9 NKSIIRITGIFES
+9 NNSIIRISGIFES
-22 DGIVATERK
+22 DLNSVTDRK
-31 LKDAGYKDEII
+31 FKEAGYIDETIKD
-42 DNQQFHKN
+42 QQFHKN

-74 NDCNEKVTF
+74 KSCNEKVTF
-83 IRRNKDREVIK
+83 LRRNQEKEVVK
-94 NTQAIIKSKEV
+94 KTQTTINSKEV

-112 HFFSISFDTTGMSL
+112 HFFSISFDTSGLSL
-126 LNISD
+126 VDISD
-131 LTFSSRD
+131 LTFSIRN

-144 GYKEKEWVKWVENEV
+144 GYKESEWVKWVENEV

-179 SGSKFKLYTV
+179 SGSKFKLYSV

-204 ELLYDVGCVAKI
+204 ELLYDIGCVAQI
-216 GSAGGKEYFSP
+216 GSAGGKKHYSP

-233 LLLEDKISAFNNYA
+233 LLLKDKISAFNNYA

-255 TTVGFGILSNDFSHI
+255 TTVGFGILSYDFTH
-270 TYNETYITY
+270 ITY

-368 QNRMNTLLGIVGL
+368 QNRMNTLIGIVGL
-381 VTSIGSVEPAIEL
+381 FTSIGSVDPAIAL
-394 LESGRESLEF
+394 LENARETIALQ
-404 EMAPFYTMVVFLV
+404 MAPFYTLV
-417 IIVSIPVLS
+417 ILLLIIIAIPVLS

-435 LMRKLK
+435 LTKKWRQKK
-441 RK
+441 ISK